1 MGEIQVQALRGVSL
15 EVYEGE
21 FVAVMGPSGS
31 GKSTVMN
38 ILGCLDRPTRGH
50 YYLDGV
56 DVSQMSKNELARI
69 RNRKLGF
76 VFQQFNLLSRTSALE
91 NVELPTVYAGIRPE
105 ERAKRALES
114 LTRVGLA
121 DRAGHHPSQ
130 LSGGQQQRVA
140 IARGLVNRPSIL
152 LADEP
157 TGNLDSRTSVEIMDI
172 LQTLNN
178 EQGLTIV
185 LVTHEPDIAQYSK
198 RTLEFR
204 DGKLRRDN
212 IVRDRSDCPRSS
224 SDASHSGRAS
234 CRRRGRQCS
243 SGKTGGGQSGLR
255 LIERF
260 ARVIGRSPM
269 DFMNT
274 FRLALRALAR
284 NKMRSALTMLG
295 IIIGV
300 GAVIAVVSIGQGANY
315 LVQQGIAA
323 MGTNAVFIAAGSN
336 RAGGVR
342 QGYGGVKTLTID
354 DMNAI
359 LREIP
364 LIKEAAPSLSNSQ
377 QIVYGNQNWNT
388 RVTGTTPNYFD
399 IRTWPVQSGSVFSD
413 EEVDLAANVCVL
425 GTTVEKILFLDEDP
439 IGKTIRIGN
448 LPFRVDGVLSSKGQ
462 STVGQDQ
469 DDIIFAPY
477 TTVQRKIQGITW
489 LQTIN
494 ASAVSQPASIAAVA
508 PITSLLRERHRLRPG
523 TDDDF
528 LIRTQADIEDLADQ
542 TQSVMTHAAGR
553 HRLGFLAG
561 RRDRNHEHHAGFGH
575 GTDAGDR
582 RAHGRRRDGRRC
594 AASVSG
600 GGGDAQHDGRIYRNY
615 IWACGVGADQQFAVV
630 AHADFRQGHHCRGDL
645 FGRGGNLL
653 RLLSRAQSRATR
665 SDRSACGMSRT
676 ALQAVLGRQDLS
688 CRQWKRQRTG

>member
-1 MGEIQVQALRGVSL
+1 
-15 EVYEGE
+15 
-21 FVAVMGPSGS
+21 
-31 GKSTVMN
+31 
-38 ILGCLDRPTRGH
+38 
-50 YYLDGV
+50 
-56 DVSQMSKNELARI
+56 
-69 RNRKLGF
+69 
-76 VFQQFNLLSRTSALE
+76 
-91 NVELPTVYAGIRPE
+91 
-105 ERAKRALES
+105 
-114 LTRVGLA
+114 
-121 DRAGHHPSQ
+121 
-130 LSGGQQQRVA
+130 
-140 IARGLVNRPSIL
+140 
-152 LADEP
+152 
-157 TGNLDSRTSVEIMDI
+157 
-172 LQTLNN
+172 
-178 EQGLTIV
+178 
-185 LVTHEPDIAQYSK
+185 
-198 RTLEFR
+198 
-204 DGKLRRDN
+204 
-212 IVRDRSDCPRSS
+212 
-224 SDASHSGRAS
+224 
-234 CRRRGRQCS
+234 
-243 SGKTGGGQSGLR
+243 
-255 LIERF
+255 
-260 ARVIGRSPM
+260 M

-354 DMNAI
+354 DMNSI
-359 LREIP
+359 IREIP

-477 TTVQRKIQGITW
+477 TTVQRKIMGITW
-489 LQTIN
+489 LQSIN
-494 ASAVSQPASIAAVA
+494 ASAVSQPASIAAVT

-528 LIRTQADIEDLADQ
+528 LIRTQADIEDLADK
-542 TQSVMTHAAGR
+542 TQSVMTML
-553 HRLGFLAG
+553 LGG
-561 RRDRNHEHHAGFGH
+561 I
-575 GTDAGDR
+575 
-582 RAHGRRRDGRRC
+582 
-594 AASVSG
+594 ASVSLLVG
-600 GGGDAQHDGRIYRNY
+600 GIGIMNIMLVSVTERTRVIGVRMA
-615 IWACGVGADQQFAVV
+615 VGATGDDVRRQFLVEAVTLSMMGG
-630 AHADFRQGHHCRGDL
+630 FIGII
-645 FGRGGNLL
+645 FGLVGSALISNLL
-653 RLLSRAQSRATR
+653 AWPTLISGKAIIAAVIFSAAVGIFFGYYPAHKAAQL
-665 SDRSACGMSRT
+665 DPIE
-676 ALQAVLGRQDLS
+676 ALRYE
-688 CRQWKRQRTG
+688 

>member
-1 MGEIQVQALRGVSL
+1 
-15 EVYEGE
+15 
-21 FVAVMGPSGS
+21 
-31 GKSTVMN
+31 
-38 ILGCLDRPTRGH
+38 
-50 YYLDGV
+50 
-56 DVSQMSKNELARI
+56 
-69 RNRKLGF
+69 
-76 VFQQFNLLSRTSALE
+76 
-91 NVELPTVYAGIRPE
+91 
-105 ERAKRALES
+105 
-114 LTRVGLA
+114 
-121 DRAGHHPSQ
+121 
-130 LSGGQQQRVA
+130 
-140 IARGLVNRPSIL
+140 
-152 LADEP
+152 
-157 TGNLDSRTSVEIMDI
+157 
-172 LQTLNN
+172 
-178 EQGLTIV
+178 
-185 LVTHEPDIAQYSK
+185 
-198 RTLEFR
+198 
-204 DGKLRRDN
+204 
-212 IVRDRSDCPRSS
+212 
-224 SDASHSGRAS
+224 
-234 CRRRGRQCS
+234 
-243 SGKTGGGQSGLR
+243 
-255 LIERF
+255 
-260 ARVIGRSPM
+260 M

-323 MGTNAVFIAAGSN
+323 MGTNAVFIASGSN

-528 LIRTQADIEDLADQ
+528 LVRTQADIEDLADQ
-542 TQSVMTHAAGR
+542 TQSVMTLL
-553 HRLGFLAG
+553 LGG
-561 RRDRNHEHHAGFGH
+561 I
-575 GTDAGDR
+575 
-582 RAHGRRRDGRRC
+582 
-594 AASVSG
+594 ASVSLLVG
-600 GGGDAQHDGRIYRNY
+600 GIGIMNIMLVSVTERTREIGVRMA
-615 IWACGVGADQQFAVV
+615 VGATEDDVRRQFLVEAVTLSMMGG
-630 AHADFRQGHHCRGDL
+630 FIGII
-645 FGRGGNLL
+645 FGLVGSALISNLL
-653 RLLSRAQSRATR
+653 SWPTLISGKAIVAAVIFSAAVGIFFGYYPAHKAAQL
-665 SDRSACGMSRT
+665 DPIE
-676 ALQAVLGRQDLS
+676 ALRYE
-688 CRQWKRQRTG
+688 